1 MSTTA
6 AVSKP
11 EESSQID
18 SNMNSWTLIY
28 RAVERFG
35 LPTILVGVVLWWA
48 RTDLIKPLLDAHYE
62 FLGEIRRQGDEHTEK
77 LEEVVGL
84 LRSQNQ
90 MIRDDSKHLPV
101 EGRGN

>member
-11 EESSQID
+11 NDHSQID
-18 SNMNSWTLIY
+18 SSMTGWALIY

-90 MIRDDSKHLPV
+90 MFSNEAKHRSQPDRV
-101 EGRGN
+101 N

>member
-1 MSTTA
+1 VSTTA
-6 AVSKP
+6 ATVTKSD
-11 EESSQID
+11 EQID

-84 LRSQNQ
+84 LQNQNQ
-90 MIRDDSKHLPV
+90 MLREQFKYLPA
-101 EGRGN
+101 EGRNN